1 MAFVPG
7 FSAAEAGTRVALDG
21 VDEDGHYTEMY
32 RTSDEGWEAAKSEFV
47 MTSKNEWG
55 SPTFQHYFAI
65 QLVECETVCWRIGV
79 AHESFPCYDLWTW
92 FKTLE
97 VGEPP
102 PWALLLAGG
111 KSSIMA
117 YPPSI
122 VKSGGTEFNVKR
134 RKPVSVAKLDPNLYF
149 DKAGRLRLQTGDIIG
164 VGCDMGSH
172 NGDMVISFYVNGVL
186 VHDPLHVFAEP
197 EQRWVAFACL
207 GNSKCRVKM
216 IKNSEATWDRPELFG
231 IKKADL
237 SMNKGKPTFDGA
249 GWLSIQKTFG
259 GWERSWFVLGSDDFF
274 YAPNPKLQ
282 VTLHRGKGLDVMDLN
297 GYSDPYVQIRI
308 GAEKFSSTTPDGTKK
323 NKGEV
328 KWNMQTSTIK
338 YKTLEPEWQETFV
351 LDIVDLDGW
360 VTFSCFDKDQFT
372 SDDLIGEF
380 SLPLRE
386 VEAAS
391 HKASTMQKFRNQWY
405 SINRSNSN
413 LSSGSLQLS
422 LMLITDAEVETQETQ
437 KKKKGKKSDKI
448 KRFRLDEISNIKR
461 GKLDTDFSIDYK
473 QMLGV
478 TTLNLRCDK
487 PELREE
493 WVKGLS
499 FATKVRAEVEGA
511 SSRSVLHRQAGDQVR
526 VSGDRACESL
536 PDPIL
541 PVFSLNGAYVQKCTD
556 NDVDYIAE
564 ALKGNQWC
572 TILRLDNLSKVLL
585 FLLSVTSRS
594 SYLATPPAPGFIGDD
609 GATRLAEC
617 LRVNTTLKVLC
628 SLTCSSSHSST
639 GAAPWRQPDQGRGRH
654 RAGRGCE
661 QATCEE
667 LTRRQALK
675 TNSTLVK
682 LTLDGNEI
690 TTRGCVCFVAAL
702 EGSAQ
707 TRANVTLEELSLKC
721 RTWSLEGFPTA
732 GSQETPCEAATGA
745 LRVHHEEIVRQLDR
759 M

>member
-499 FATKVRAEVEGA
+499 FATKVREMGA
-511 SSRSVLHRQAGDQVR
+511 KARTRL
-526 VSGDRACESL
+526 CETL
-536 PDPIL
+536 KRPDPERAADGKPIL
-541 PVFSLNGAYVQKCTD
+541 VMDPSNDMKSGFSRVARRWKAHPLAQFFTDKQAIKFEYQCTD

-572 TILRLDNLSKVLL
+572 TILRLDNLSK
-585 FLLSVTSRS
+585 
-594 SYLATPPAPGFIGDD
+594 PGFIGDD

-617 LRVNTTLKVLC
+617 LRVNTTLKELH
-628 SLTCSSSHSST
+628 LGGNLIKDA
-639 GAAPWRQPDQGRGRH
+639 GA
-654 RAGRGCE
+654 
-661 QATCEE
+661 TE
-667 LTRRQALK
+667 LAEALK

-707 TRANVTLEELSLKC
+707 TRANVTLEELSLKLNKVPHMESGRVSNC
-721 RTWSLEGFPTA
+721 WVA
-732 GSQETPCEAATGA
+732 GDA
-745 LRVHHEEIVRQLDR
+745 L
-759 M
+759 